1 MQAPHLVGAGRL
13 TRSGWILLVIPPENA
28 EIFVRDGWDKARIRQ
43 AVFQGASRTV
53 AWAKEHGH
61 SLTGGLMDRRGAAIE
76 PGDEEATVSVA
87 G

>member
-1 MQAPHLVGAGRL
+1 M
-13 TRSGWILLVIPPENA
+13 
-28 EIFVRDGWDKARIRQ
+28 
-43 AVFQGASRTV
+43 

-87 G
+87 GSPDDVLVVIAGGPAGAFVHALFPYGGMAVQPIVTPDSQEVPA